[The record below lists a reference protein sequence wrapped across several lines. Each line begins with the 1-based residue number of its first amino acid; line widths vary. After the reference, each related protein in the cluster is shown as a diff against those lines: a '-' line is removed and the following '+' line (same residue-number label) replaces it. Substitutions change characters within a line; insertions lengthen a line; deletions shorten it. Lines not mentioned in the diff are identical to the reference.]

1 MLVKRLLVAIVLIPI
16 GMTLIVI
23 GGFPFTLII
32 ALFMGLA
39 AWEYAKLFQI
49 GGFQPS
55 IFLVT
60 TGAVGLVLFRA
71 YDGFA
76 SAPWFLSGIILV
88 SMAYHLFAY
97 ERGSKQAATD
107 FNITLGGIL
116 YLGWIGAYLISL
128 RNLPEG
134 KWWFLVAL
142 PAVWLADTGAFFIG
156 RRFGRHHLSPV
167 LSPKKTWEGY
177 LAGIIT
183 GVLGAGLLGAL
194 WGFGAGAGTAITL
207 GRSAILGFI
216 LAVLAP
222 LGDLGESMV
231 KRQVGVKDS
240 GTLLPGHGG
249 MFDRVDSWLWGGVI
263 GYYIIV
269 WFFIGGR

>member
-1 MLVKRLLVAIVLIPI
+1 MLVNRLLVAIVLIPI
-16 GMTLIVI
+16 GMTLIAI
-23 GGFPFTLII
+23 GGLPFTLII

-39 AWEYAKLFQI
+39 AWEYVKLFQI

-55 IFLVT
+55 VFLVT
-60 TGAVGLVLFRA
+60 VGTVGLVLIRA
-71 YDGFA
+71 YNGFA
-76 SAPWFLSGIILV
+76 STPWILSGLILI

-97 ERGSKQAATD
+97 EQGSKQAATD
-107 FNITLGGIL
+107 FNITLGGIF

-156 RRFGRHHLSPV
+156 RRFGRHTLSPI

-183 GVLGAGLLGAL
+183 GVLGASLLGTL
-194 WGFGAGAGTAITL
+194 WGFGAGVGSAITPW
-207 GRSAILGFI
+207 RSAVLGFI

-231 KRQVGVKDS
+231 KRQAGVKDS
-240 GTLLPGHGG
+240 GSLLPGHGG

-263 GYYIIV
+263 GYYVIV
-269 WFFIGGR
+269 WFFLRGG